1 VRSFWLVDPS
11 AGSPH
16 PTRLRRATFSL
27 WEKRRAGPGLISSD
41 AAAQR
46 SHPKPCAQPD
56 SFSRIAAPL
65 LAFLFFV
72 LGLSGASG
80 AERVVNIFNWS
91 DYIDPTVLEDFTRE
105 TGVKVVYDTYD
116 SNEILETRLLAGSAG
131 YDVVVPSATFL
142 QREIK
147 AGALQPLDKGKLPN
161 LKNAWPEIA
170 TRLSRY
176 DPGNAYSVNY
186 MWFTTGVA
194 YNVAKIKER
203 IGDRPIVTWGE
214 VLKAENLRKF
224 SDCGVYVLD
233 SPEDLFS
240 TALNYL
246 KLDPNSKDP
255 GDIRRAAD
263 LLSGLRRYVKKFH
276 SSEYINAL
284 ANGDICLAI
293 GWAGD
298 SFQARNRAR
307 EAANGVE
314 IAYVIPHEGALL
326 SLDNLAIPK
335 DAPHPEE
342 AHLFIDYLLRP
353 EIAAR
358 NSKMTRF
365 ANGVGS
371 SRPLVEKEIAENPAI
386 YPDEA
391 TMKKLFTVTA
401 PDLPI
406 QKIVTREWTR
416 VKTGR

>member
-1 VRSFWLVDPS
+1 MKSTL
-11 AGSPH
+11 A
-16 PTRLRRATFSL
+16 LL
-27 WEKRRAGPGLISSD
+27 
-41 AAAQR
+41 
-46 SHPKPCAQPD
+46 
-56 SFSRIAAPL
+56 L
-65 LAFLFFV
+65 LA
-72 LGLSGASG
+72 LGAGAANG

-91 DYIDPTVLEDFTRE
+91 DYIDPSVLEDFTRE
-105 TGVKVVYDTYD
+105 TGVKVVYDTFD
-116 SNEILETRLLAGSAG
+116 SNEVLETRLLAGSAG

-147 AGALQPLDKGKLPN
+147 AGVFQTLDKNQLPN
-161 LKNAWPEIA
+161 LKNVWPEVA
-170 TRLSRY
+170 MRLSRY
-176 DPGNAYSVNY
+176 DPGNLYAVNY

-203 IGDRPIVTWGE
+203 IGDRPILSWDQ
-214 VLKAENLRKF
+214 VLKPDNLRKF

-233 SPEDLFS
+233 SPEDLFA
-240 TALNYL
+240 TALNQL

-255 GDIRRAAD
+255 SDIRRAAD
-263 LLSGLRRYVKKFH
+263 LLSGMRRYVKKFH

-307 EAANGVE
+307 EAANGVD
-314 IAYVIPHEGALL
+314 INYVIPQEGALM

-335 DAPHPEE
+335 DAPHPRE
-342 AHLFIDYLLRP
+342 AHLFIDFLLRP
-353 EIAAR
+353 DIAAR
-358 NSKMTRF
+358 NTMVTNF
-365 ANGVGS
+365 ANGVAA
-371 SRPLVEKEIAENPAI
+371 SRPLIDKEIAEHPAI
-386 YPDEA
+386 YPDLPA
-391 TMKKLFTVTA
+391 MKKLFTVTA